1 MLYIDLKRAV
11 RSLLSLSRSLA
22 LYGMPIGHEII
33 LLQDQWIDICLNY
46 EQEKKNLIRTV
57 LELSTCP
64 WQKEGIYLN

>member
-11 RSLLSLSRSLA
+11 CSLLSRSFA

-46 EQEKKNLIRTV
+46 ERKKK
-57 LELSTCP
+57 P
-64 WQKEGIYLN
+64 H